1 MTMADTAEPT
11 ASRLPRW
18 RGFNLQEKFKPETN
32 GRFREEDFAFIARH
46 GFDFVRLPLDYRL
59 WTDEADPYAFKEPV
73 LAEIDEAIEFGQ
85 RHAIH
90 VSLCFHRAPGYC
102 VNPPREPLDLWRGEE
117 AQRLCARHWA
127 HFAERYRGIPNSRL
141 TFNLV
146 NEPKQID
153 DGTYSNVVRMLV
165 SAIRARDPDRLI
177 IADGLDL
184 GWTPVEGIVDLG
196 VAQSLHAYDP
206 WEVSHWRA
214 PWFPGA
220 DTWPEP
226 TWPAETADGMRDRRA
241 LRDERVG
248 MWKRLEAQGVG
259 VHAGEFGN
267 YKETPHAVT
276 LAWMA
281 DWLEL
286 LEETGWGWAVWN
298 LRGSYGPLDSQRS
311 DVEYEE
317 SKGHR
322 LDRAML
328 DLLLRY

>member
-1 MTMADTAEPT
+1 
-11 ASRLPRW
+11 
-18 RGFNLQEKFKPETN
+18 
-32 GRFREEDFAFIARH
+32 
-46 GFDFVRLPLDYRL
+46 
-59 WTDEADPYAFKEPV
+59 
-73 LAEIDEAIEFGQ
+73 
-85 RHAIH
+85 
-90 VSLCFHRAPGYC
+90 
-102 VNPPREPLDLWRGEE
+102 
-117 AQRLCARHWA
+117 
-127 HFAERYRGIPNSRL
+127 
-141 TFNLV
+141 V